1 MRFAIVEPQPERVE
15 ALFVGRPMPSYLAI
29 SIGQHSDK
37 GWKEVNQDFHGALI
51 PDEPLLSRK
60 GIAVVLADG
69 ISTSEVS
76 AIASESAVKS
86 FLTDYYC
93 TSDSWSVKTSA
104 QRVIAATNSWLHAQ
118 TRQSYYPDE
127 KDRGYVCTLS
137 AIVFKSTTA
146 HIFHIGDARIF
157 RVAGRGLEQLTED
170 HRVIVS
176 SQQSYLGR
184 ALGVN
189 QQVEID
195 YRAITIDKGDLFL
208 LATDG
213 VYEHVSSRFVAETI
227 TRYANDLDGAAAA
240 IVEEAKNRGS
250 SDNLTVQIVRID
262 GLPDSESSEIARQAA
277 ELPCPPL
284 PEARTVLDGYQ
295 IVREIHGTSRSHIYL
310 AIDSA
315 DNSLVA
321 LKIPSIDLRG
331 DPAYLQR
338 FMMEEWVARR
348 VNSAHVLKPRIQ
360 SRRQNY
366 LYVVTEFVDGQTL
379 TQWMIDNSK
388 PDLETVRGIVEQI
401 AKGLQAFHR
410 LEMLHQDLRPDN
422 IMIDKTGTAT
432 IIDFGSVR
440 VAGITDDAND
450 DGPGHILGTAQY
462 TAPEYFLGEGGS
474 QRSDIFSLGVIAYQ
488 MLSGGLPYGAEVAR
502 ARTKARQK
510 KLRYKSLLNENR
522 DIPVWVDGA
531 LKKAVHHD
539 PYQRYDELSEFV
551 FDLRRPN
558 KTFLDTAAKP
568 LIEHDPLLFWKS
580 LSAILFVALLVAVAV
595 LVLGKH

>member
-1 MRFAIVEPQPERVE
+1 
-15 ALFVGRPMPSYLAI
+15 MPSYLAI

-37 GWKEVNQDFHGALI
+37 GRKEVNQDFHGALI

-60 GIAVVLADG
+60 GIALVLADG

-104 QRVIAATNSWLHAQ
+104 QRVIVATNSWLHAQ

-146 HIFHIGDARIF
+146 HIFHIGDARIY

-184 ALGVN
+184 ALGIN

-262 GLPDSESSEIARQAA
+262 GLPDSESGEIARQAA

-331 DPAYLQR
+331 DSAYLQR

-422 IMIDKTGTAT
+422 IMIDKTGTT
-432 IIDFGSVR
+432 KIIDFGSVR

-450 DGPGHILGTAQY
+450 YGPGHILGTAQY
-462 TAPEYFLGEGGS
+462 AAPEYFLGEGGS

-502 ARTKARQK
+502 TRTKARQK
-510 KLRYKSLLNENR
+510 KLRYKSLLNENP

-551 FDLRRPN
+551 FDLRHPN

-580 LSAILFVALLVAVAV
+580 LSAILFVALLVALAV

>member
-1 MRFAIVEPQPERVE
+1 
-15 ALFVGRPMPSYLAI
+15 MPSQLAI
-29 SIGQHSDK
+29 SIGQHSEK
-37 GWKEVNQDFHGALI
+37 GRKDTNQDFHGALI
-51 PDEPLLSRK
+51 PDEPLLSLK

-118 TRQSYYPDE
+118 TRQSQYLYDR
-127 KDRGYVCTLS
+127 DRGYVCTLS
-137 AIVFKSTTA
+137 AIVIKSTTA
-146 HIFHIGDARIF
+146 HIFHIGDARIYSA
-157 RVAGRGLEQLTED
+157 AGHSLEQLTED

-176 SQQSYLGR
+176 SEQSYLGR
-184 ALGVN
+184 ALGINPQIEV
-189 QQVEID
+189 D
-195 YRAITIDKGDLFL
+195 YRTLRVEKGDLFL

-213 VYEHVSSRFVAETI
+213 VYEHVSGRFIAETI
-227 TRYANDLDGAAAA
+227 DKNGGDLDRAART
-240 IVEEAKNRGS
+240 IVEEAKRQGS
-250 SDNLTVQIVRID
+250 PDNLTVQIVRID
-262 GLPDSESSEIARQAA
+262 ALPDSESSEIVRQAA

-295 IVREIHGTSRSHIYL
+295 IVREIHGSSRSHIYL
-310 AIDSA
+310 AVDSA

-360 SRRQNY
+360 ARRQNY

-379 TQWMIDNSK
+379 TQWMIDNPR

-410 LEMLHQDLRPDN
+410 LEMLHQDLRPEN
-422 IMIDKTGTAT
+422 IMIDKTGTAK

-440 VAGITDDAND
+440 IAGITDDAGD
-450 DGPGHILGTAQY
+450 PHDILGTAQY

-488 MLSGGLPYGAEVAR
+488 MLTGRLPYGAEAAR
-502 ARTKARQK
+502 TRTKAQQK
-510 KLRYKSLLNENR
+510 KLRYKSALNDNR
-522 DIPVWVDGA
+522 DIPGWVDGA
-531 LKKAVHHD
+531 LKKAVHPD
-539 PYQRYDELSEFV
+539 PYHRYDELSEFV
-551 FDLRRPN
+551 FDLRHPN
-558 KTFLDTAAKP
+558 KKFVESAAKP
-568 LIEHDPLLFWKS
+568 LIERDPLLLWKC
-580 LSAILFVALLVAVAV
+580 LSAILFVSVLIVSALLIVQI
-595 LVLGKH
+595 GRH

>member
-1 MRFAIVEPQPERVE
+1 MQFAIVEPQPARVE
-15 ALFVGRPMPSYLAI
+15 APFLVRPMPGQLAI

-37 GWKEVNQDFHGALI
+37 GRKDTNQDFHGALI
-51 PDEPLLSRK
+51 PEEPLLTLK
-60 GIAVVLADG
+60 GIAIVLADG

-76 AIASESAVKS
+76 DVASESAVKS

-118 TRQSYYPDE
+118 TRQSQYLYD

-137 AIVFKSTTA
+137 AMVIKSTTA
-146 HIFHIGDARIF
+146 HIFHIGDARIY
-157 RVAGRGLEQLTED
+157 RVVGRGLEQLTED

-184 ALGVN
+184 ALGIN
-189 QQVEID
+189 PQIEID
-195 YRAITIDKGDLFL
+195 YRAVTIAKGDLFL

-213 VYEHVSSRFVAETI
+213 VYEHVGSRFVAETI
-227 TRYANDLDGAAAA
+227 TGHANDLDSAASV
-240 IVEEAKNRGS
+240 IVEEAKRRGS

-262 GLPDSESSEIARQAA
+262 ALPDSESSEIVRQAA
-277 ELPCPPL
+277 ELPSPPL
-284 PEARTVLDGYQ
+284 PEPRTVLDGYQ
-295 IVREIHGTSRSHIYL
+295 IVREIHGSSRSHIYL
-310 AIDSA
+310 AVDSA
-315 DNSLVA
+315 DGAMVA
-321 LKIPSIDLRG
+321 VKIPSIDLRG

-348 VNSAHVLKPRIQ
+348 ISSAHVLKPRIQ
-360 SRRQNY
+360 SRPQNY

-379 TQWMIDNSK
+379 AQWMIDNPS

-422 IMIDKTGTAT
+422 IMIDRTGTAK

-440 VAGITDDAND
+440 IAGITDDASD
-450 DGPGHILGTAQY
+450 DARAILGTAQY

-488 MLSGGLPYGAEVAR
+488 MLTGRLPYGAEVAR
-502 ARTKARQK
+502 TRTKAQQK
-510 KLRYKSLLNENR
+510 KLRYKSILNDNR
-522 DIPVWVDGA
+522 DIPAWVDGA
-531 LKKAVHHD
+531 LKKAVHPD
-539 PYQRYDELSEFV
+539 PYQRYEELSEFV
-551 FDLRRPN
+551 FDLRHPN
-558 KTFLDTAAKP
+558 KKFVESAAKP
-568 LIEHDPLLFWKS
+568 LIERDPLLFWKC
-580 LSAILFVALLVAVAV
+580 LSAILFVALLIALA
-595 LVLGKH
+595 LFQFGKH

>member
-1 MRFAIVEPQPERVE
+1 
-15 ALFVGRPMPSYLAI
+15 MPSQLAI
-29 SIGQHSDK
+29 SIGQHSEK
-37 GWKEVNQDFHGALI
+37 GRKDTNQDFHGVLI
-51 PDEPLLSRK
+51 PDEPLLSLK

-118 TRQSYYPDE
+118 TRQSQYLYDR
-127 KDRGYVCTLS
+127 DRGYVCTLS
-137 AIVFKSTTA
+137 AIVIKSTTA
-146 HIFHIGDARIF
+146 HIFHIGDARIYSA
-157 RVAGRGLEQLTED
+157 AGHSLEQLTED

-176 SQQSYLGR
+176 SEQSYLGR
-184 ALGVN
+184 ALGINPQIEV
-189 QQVEID
+189 D
-195 YRAITIDKGDLFL
+195 YRTLRVEKGDLFL

-213 VYEHVSSRFVAETI
+213 VYEHVSGRFIAETI
-227 TRYANDLDGAAAA
+227 DKNGGDLDRAART
-240 IVEEAKNRGS
+240 IVEEAKRQGS
-250 SDNLTVQIVRID
+250 PDNLTVQIVRID
-262 GLPDSESSEIARQAA
+262 ALPDSESSEIARQAA

-295 IVREIHGTSRSHIYL
+295 IVREIHGSSRSHIYL
-310 AIDSA
+310 AVDSA

-360 SRRQNY
+360 ARRQNY

-379 TQWMIDNSK
+379 TQWMIDNPR

-410 LEMLHQDLRPDN
+410 LEMLHQDLRPEN
-422 IMIDKTGTAT
+422 IMIDKTGTAK

-440 VAGITDDAND
+440 IAGITDDAGD
-450 DGPGHILGTAQY
+450 PHDILGTAQY

-488 MLSGGLPYGAEVAR
+488 MLTGRLPYGAEAAR
-502 ARTKARQK
+502 TRTKAQQK
-510 KLRYKSLLNENR
+510 KLRYKSALNDNR
-522 DIPVWVDGA
+522 DIPGWVDGA
-531 LKKAVHHD
+531 LKKAVHPD
-539 PYQRYDELSEFV
+539 PYHRYDELSEFV
-551 FDLRRPN
+551 FDLRHPN
-558 KTFLDTAAKP
+558 KKFVESAAKP
-568 LIEHDPLLFWKS
+568 LIERDPLLLWKC
-580 LSAILFVALLVAVAV
+580 LSAILFVSVLIVSALLIVQI
-595 LVLGKH
+595 GRH

>member
-1 MRFAIVEPQPERVE
+1 MQFAIVEPQPARVE
-15 ALFVGRPMPSYLAI
+15 APFLVRPMPGQLAI
-29 SIGQHSDK
+29 SNGHHNDHSRKDT
-37 GWKEVNQDFHGALI
+37 NQDFHGALI
-51 PDEPLLSRK
+51 PEEPLLTLK
-60 GIAVVLADG
+60 GIAIVLADG

-76 AIASESAVKS
+76 DVASESAVKS

-118 TRQSYYPDE
+118 TRQSQYLYD

-137 AIVFKSTTA
+137 AMVIKSTTA
-146 HIFHIGDARIF
+146 HIFHIGDARIY
-157 RVAGRGLEQLTED
+157 RVVGRGLEQLTED

-184 ALGVN
+184 ALGIN
-189 QQVEID
+189 PQIEID
-195 YRAITIDKGDLFL
+195 YRAVTIAKGDLFL

-213 VYEHVSSRFVAETI
+213 VYEHVGSRFVAETI
-227 TRYANDLDGAAAA
+227 TGHANDLDSAASV
-240 IVEEAKNRGS
+240 IVEEAKRRGS

-262 GLPDSESSEIARQAA
+262 ALPDSESSEIVRQAS

-284 PEARTVLDGYQ
+284 PEPRTVLDGYQ
-295 IVREIHGTSRSHIYL
+295 IVREIHGSSRSHIYL
-310 AIDSA
+310 AVDSA
-315 DNSLVA
+315 DGAMVA
-321 LKIPSIDLRG
+321 VKVPSIDLRG

-348 VNSAHVLKPRIQ
+348 INSAHVLKPRIQ

-379 TQWMIDNSK
+379 AQWMIDNPN

-422 IMIDKTGTAT
+422 IMIDRTGTAK

-440 VAGITDDAND
+440 IAGITDDASD
-450 DGPGHILGTAQY
+450 DAHAILGTAQY

-474 QRSDIFSLGVIAYQ
+474 QRSDIFSLGIIAYQ
-488 MLSGGLPYGAEVAR
+488 MLTGGLPYGAEAAR
-502 ARTKARQK
+502 TRTKAQQK
-510 KLRYKSLLNENR
+510 KLRYKSILNDTR
-522 DIPVWVDGA
+522 DIPAWIDGA
-531 LKKAVHHD
+531 LKKAVHPD
-539 PYQRYDELSEFV
+539 PYQRYEELSEFV
-551 FDLRRPN
+551 FDLRHPN
-558 KTFLDTAAKP
+558 KKFVESAAKP
-568 LIEHDPLLFWKS
+568 LMERDPLLFWKC
-580 LSAILFVALLVAVAV
+580 LSAIFFVALLIALA
-595 LVLGKH
+595 LLQFGKH

>member
-1 MRFAIVEPQPERVE
+1 
-15 ALFVGRPMPSYLAI
+15 MPSQLAI
-29 SIGQHSDK
+29 SIGQHSEK
-37 GWKEVNQDFHGALI
+37 GRKDTNQDFHGALI
-51 PDEPLLSRK
+51 PDEPLLSLK

-118 TRQSYYPDE
+118 TRQSQYLYDR
-127 KDRGYVCTLS
+127 DRGYVCTLS
-137 AIVFKSTTA
+137 AIVIKSTTA
-146 HIFHIGDARIF
+146 HIFHIGDARIYSA
-157 RVAGRGLEQLTED
+157 AGHSLEQLTED

-176 SQQSYLGR
+176 SEQSYLGR
-184 ALGVN
+184 ALGINPQIEV
-189 QQVEID
+189 D
-195 YRAITIDKGDLFL
+195 YRTLRVEKGDLFL

-213 VYEHVSSRFVAETI
+213 VYEHVSGRFIAETI
-227 TRYANDLDGAAAA
+227 DKNGGDLDRAART
-240 IVEEAKNRGS
+240 IVEEAKRQGS
-250 SDNLTVQIVRID
+250 PDNLTVQIVRID
-262 GLPDSESSEIARQAA
+262 ALPDSESSEIARQAA

-295 IVREIHGTSRSHIYL
+295 IVREIHGSSRSHIYL
-310 AIDSA
+310 AVDSA

-360 SRRQNY
+360 ARRQNY

-379 TQWMIDNSK
+379 TQWMIDNPR

-410 LEMLHQDLRPDN
+410 LEMLHQDLRPEN
-422 IMIDKTGTAT
+422 IMIDKTGTAK

-440 VAGITDDAND
+440 IAGITDDAGD
-450 DGPGHILGTAQY
+450 PHDILGTAQY

-488 MLSGGLPYGAEVAR
+488 MLTGRLPYGAEAAR
-502 ARTKARQK
+502 TRTKAQQK
-510 KLRYKSLLNENR
+510 KLRYKSALNDNR
-522 DIPVWVDGA
+522 DIPGWVDGA
-531 LKKAVHHD
+531 LKKAVHPD
-539 PYQRYDELSEFV
+539 PYHRYDELSEFV
-551 FDLRRPN
+551 FDLRHPN
-558 KTFLDTAAKP
+558 KFVESAAKP
-568 LIEHDPLLFWKS
+568 LIERDPLLLWKC
-580 LSAILFVALLVAVAV
+580 LSAILFVSVLIVSALLIVQI
-595 LVLGKH
+595 GRH